1 MSYREIKIIYK
12 DDDITRVL
20 RGTKIK
26 EDDIFIVIKRL
37 DGTFWINKKQILRI
51 EEGNDGW
58 NSTMK
63 TNTNNI

>member
-51 EEGNDGW
+51 EEGNDG
-58 NSTMK
+58 
-63 TNTNNI
+63 